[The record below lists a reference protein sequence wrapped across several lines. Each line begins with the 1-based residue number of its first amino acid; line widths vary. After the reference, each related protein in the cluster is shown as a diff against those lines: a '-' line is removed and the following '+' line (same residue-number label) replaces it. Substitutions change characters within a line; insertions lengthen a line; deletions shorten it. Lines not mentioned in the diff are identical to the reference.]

1 MCCLQDKR
9 EIVVAAV
16 TNGVADLSVDQQQQQ
31 QPPEQQSKQ
40 QPSDPQKQ
48 QQPPQGSTATSSS
61 SSGFSPAEEAAAA
74 ARLQAVWKRL
84 VEIDA
89 DGAEAR
95 AAAILAGL
103 SFDPAMM
110 RRPTRTFS
118 GGWRMRVALA
128 RALFVEPDLLLLD
141 EPTNHLDL
149 HAGECVGGRARVA
162 RGTRVGCWG
171 NPSSVP
177 NTHNPYVH
185 THNLP
190 LPLQSCGL
198 RTTC

>member
-1 MCCLQDKR
+1 LQEKR
-9 EIVVAAV
+9 EAAVSSV
-16 TNGVADLSVDQQQQQ
+16 TNGVAELQAD
-31 QPPEQQSKQ
+31 
-40 QPSDPQKQ
+40 QKQ
-48 QQPPQGSTATSSS
+48 QQQAAQQKDPKQQSDSSKAAAAGGA
-61 SSGFSPAEEAAAA
+61 SSGLTPAEEAAAST
-74 ARLQAVWKRL
+74 RLQLVWKRL

-110 RRPTRTFS
+110 SRPTRTFS

-149 HAGECVGGRARVA
+149 HAGRFR
-162 RGTRVGCWG
+162 
-171 NPSSVP
+171 P
-177 NTHNPYVH
+177 THVD
-185 THNLP
+185 
-190 LPLQSCGL
+190 SC
-198 RTTC
+198 